1 MGLATVLGLARRGY
15 FIPYRYAADLPA
27 PGRVD
32 SYGELA
38 GLFDARRADFSAL
51 VEEIDALA
59 GALEAIDGGPGNQ
72 PRWSQGW
79 FPRLD
84 AAAAYAMVCR
94 LRPGRI
100 VEVGSGHSTR
110 FIVRAIRDGALET
123 RVTSIDPAPRATT
136 GGLDIEHIPCKAH
149 EADAGVFTALGPG
162 DILFIDSSHILMPGT
177 DVDFLVN
184 RVWPALADGVVV
196 HFHDIF
202 LPDDYPESWAWRG
215 YNEQLAVAP
224 LIASG
229 GAKLLFSSHYVATK
243 MRETLADTV
252 VSRLP
257 IMHGAVDSSVW
268 LEKNG
273 RETGS
278 PPQ

>member
-1 MGLATVLGLARRGY
+1 MGLATVLGFARRGF
-15 FIPYRYAADLPA
+15 FIPHRYAADLPM
-27 PGRVD
+27 PGCVD
-32 SYGELA
+32 PYDALIP
-38 GLFDARRADFSAL
+38 LFDRRRAEFAAL
-51 VEEIDALA
+51 VGEIDALA

-84 AAAAYAMVCR
+84 AAAAYAMVRR

-110 FIVRAIRDGALET
+110 FILRAISDGSVES
-123 RVTSIDPAPRATT
+123 RVTSIDPAPRAATD
-136 GGLDIEHIPCKAH
+136 GLDLEHIPCKVH
-149 EADAGVFTALGPG
+149 EIGIEMFAALGPG

-184 RVWPALADGVVV
+184 RVWPVLAPGVVV

-202 LPDDYPESWAWRG
+202 LPDDYPRLWAWRG

-229 GAKLLFSSHYVATK
+229 DAELMFSSHYVTTR
-243 MRETLADTV
+243 MCETLADTV

-257 IMHGAVDSSVW
+257 IMHGAIESSLW
-268 LEKNG
+268 IEKRG
-273 RETGS
+273 RAAEAATK
-278 PPQ
+278 